1 MKLKK
6 KIRSSCGVY
15 NIFENSTVLIDFI
28 KFFPFNLPL
37 LKEIGGGG
45 DVGGGGREGGREKI
59 KHCM

>member
-28 KFFPFNLPL
+28 KFFPFNLRL
-37 LKEIGGGG
+37 LKE
-45 DVGGGGREGGREKI
+45 VGRGMLGEGERGKGEN
-59 KHCM
+59 

>member
-28 KFFPFNLPL
+28 KFFPFTLPL
-37 LKEIGGGG
+37 LKE
-45 DVGGGGREGGREKI
+45 VGRGMLGEGEGGGRKLSI
-59 KHCM
+59 NDV